1 LRWAARDGQ
10 LQLTAPLQGSHDWD
24 RAGKQRQFRASGE
37 RHLMGDQLAALHS
50 LFSRKIQKTVSFL
63 VSFPPPAAKRSCA
76 VVAIPASRP
85 TSRPVPV
92 AGLVDRLH
100 QSYSARRRSV
110 PRGAP
115 RSSWLGRSLG
125 RAAVVVRAVK
135 LVHQC
140 IESGE
145 AGMGFW
151 PPLPVS
157 KPRRSCSPPSAAAWS
172 RHSTARAVA
181 RCLLDRTMVH
191 AAPTFFGRRA
201 IFTAKT
207 ALGPSA

>member
-1 LRWAARDGQ
+1 MGPSGK
-10 LQLTAPLQGSHDWD
+10 TAPVSSVR
-24 RAGKQRQFRASGE
+24 RAPPEGRSTGCPSCALFRKS
-37 RHLMGDQLAALHS
+37 RKLSPSLS
-50 LFSRKIQKTVSFL
+50 LFRRQQQNARARWL
-63 VSFPPPAAKRSCA
+63 PL
-76 VVAIPASRP
+76 PASRP
-85 TSRPVPV
+85 TSRPVPGD
-92 AGLVDRLH
+92 GLVDRLH
-100 QSYSARRRSV
+100 QSYSARRRPV

-157 KPRRSCSPPSAAAWS
+157 KPRRSCSARSAAAWS